1 MEDMN
6 ESAVSEELAV
16 EECWELLDRNTVG
29 RLAVDIA
36 GWPDIFPINYVVD
49 GDTIVFR
56 SGAGTKLA
64 GAVLNRHVAFEID
77 GYLAERTVSRWSV
90 VVKGNAGEI
99 ESMLDRYRADDLPLF
114 PVGSF
119 GQAGLR
125 PHRPDARDRAP
136 VPGERRRRAGGLDRS
151 IPPELLTSCQETSG
165 GPSRALVAS
174 EALVKRS
181 SSVTSRPNHSG
192 G

>member
-1 MEDMN
+1 MENMN

-77 GYLAERTVSRWSV
+77 GYLAEERVAWSV

-114 PVGSF
+114 PWVHSDK
-119 GQAGLR
+119 
-125 PHRPDARDRAP
+125 PDFVRI
-136 VPGERRRRAGGLDRS
+136 VPTLVTGRRFQVSADVSLD
-151 IPPELLTSCQETSG
+151 
-165 GPSRALVAS
+165 AS
-174 EALVKRS
+174 
-181 SSVTSRPNHSG
+181 NHQFHPG
-192 G
+192 H